1 MNKLF
6 TPHNLVD
13 IQLKNRVVMAPMT
26 RTRTLNGVADE
37 LTALYYS
44 QRASAG
50 LIITEGLPV
59 SEEGRGYLYTP
70 GLYNDEQMQGWK
82 SYCSSACKRWS
93 YFCSALACGKNVAC
107 FSFT

>member
-1 MNKLF
+1 
-6 TPHNLVD
+6 
-13 IQLKNRVVMAPMT
+13 MAPMT

-82 SYCSSACKRWS
+82 KLLQQCMQKVVV
-93 YFCSALACGKNVAC
+93 FCSALACGKNVAC